1 MNLTSRSRYAL
12 KIMVDLARQ
21 ADAALV
27 KRQDIIVR
35 QGIPRK
41 YLDQIM
47 MNLRKAGLV
56 ASTRGRLGGYVLGQS
71 PATITIWDVFSAVE
85 VGFVPVKCITGED
98 GCCDFE
104 EFCQT
109 KEPWALIFAQIKE
122 SLTALTLQDVVD
134 GVDDSKS
141 FAAALPGLDTFDCPS
156 GQPSASKKAKAP
168 FQDRPQP
175 VPGPAAVKDSP

>member
-56 ASTRGRLGGYVLGQS
+56 TSTRGRLGGYVLGQN
-71 PATITIWDVFSAVE
+71 PAEITIWDVFSAVE
-85 VGFVPVKCITGED
+85 VGFAPVKCITGDET
-98 GCCDFE
+98 CCDYE

-122 SLTALTLQDVVD
+122 SLTALSLQEIVD
-134 GVDDSKS
+134 SVDDSKS
-141 FAAALPGLDTFDCPS
+141 FASAMPGLESFDCPS
-156 GQPSASKKAKAP
+156 GQPAKKSKLAY
-168 FQDRPQP
+168 
-175 VPGPAAVKDSP
+175 KDGTP

>member
-21 ADAALV
+21 PHSDLV

-47 MNLRKAGLV
+47 MNLRKAELV
-56 ASTRGRLGGYVLGQS
+56 SSTRGRMGGYVLSQD
-71 PATITIWDVFSAVE
+71 PKDITIWDVFSAVE
-85 VGFVPVKCITGED
+85 VGFVPVRCITEDD

-104 EFCQT
+104 EYCQT
-109 KEPWALIFAQIKE
+109 KEPWALIFDQIKQ
-122 SLTALTLQDVVD
+122 SLTGLSLQKVIDS
-134 GVDDSKS
+134 VDDKRS
-141 FAAALPGLDTFDCPS
+141 FACALPELGTIDCPS
-156 GQPSASKKAKAP
+156 GH
-168 FQDRPQP
+168 
-175 VPGPAAVKDSP
+175 AVAQNARTTRKNDKRERLD